1 MLHSQALE
9 MRPLWFAGTFFNFF
23 YLLHQRSHARDWR
36 LAYRLFWRKQNLSH
50 HSLLFYITNLYR
62 RTRLTTHPAIKNVT
76 ILKNPYCWRLV
87 QNITSIKLQT
97 WGVRP
102 ISIKKDSFSNIVN
115 LVRQT
120 YFSIGDLSHNVHYTK
135 CNIYFYSQFFVF
147 WGYVAS
153 FSTIDFELN

>member
-1 MLHSQALE
+1 MTSYICIWYHALCVWYHD
-9 MRPLWFAGTFFNFF
+9 RLYILSFFFNFF
-23 YLLHQRSHARDWR
+23 N
-36 LAYRLFWRKQNLSH
+36 LFIKTIPKQKIYSFRHTALFGAGGLRPPLS
-50 HSLLFYITNLYR
+50 
-62 RTRLTTHPAIKNVT
+62 THPAIKNVT